1 MKNNVIKQATQVL
14 CLQQVML
21 EILEQLPEDNVF
33 VQANKPVLE
42 LIESNVESLTEVM
55 NVKQSDNYIYICKN
69 VHKIIDKIKGL

>member
-1 MKNNVIKQATQVL
+1 MNIIKSATQVL

-21 EILEQLPEDNVF
+21 EILEQMPVDNVF

-42 LIESNVESLTEVM
+42 LIESNVESLTDVM

-69 VHKIIDKIKGL
+69 IHKIIDKIKGI

>member
-1 MKNNVIKQATQVL
+1 MSNIIKQATQVL

-21 EILEQLPEDNVF
+21 EILEQMPVDNVF

-42 LIESNVESLTEVM
+42 LIESNVESLTKVM

-69 VHKIIDKIKGL
+69 IHKTIDKIKGL

>member
-1 MKNNVIKQATQVL
+1 MSNIIKQATQVL

-21 EILEQLPEDNVF
+21 EILEQMPSDNVF

-42 LIESNVESLTEVM
+42 LIESNVEALTEVM

-69 VHKIIDKIKGL
+69 LHKVIDKIKGL

>member
-1 MKNNVIKQATQVL
+1 MSNVIKQATQVL

-21 EILEQLPEDNVF
+21 EILEQMPVDNVF

-42 LIESNVESLTEVM
+42 LIESNVEALTEVM

-69 VHKIIDKIKGL
+69 LHKVVDKIKGL

>member
-1 MKNNVIKQATQVL
+1 MNNVIKQATQVL

-21 EILEQLPEDNVF
+21 EILEQMPSDNIF

-69 VHKIIDKIKGL
+69 IHKMIDKIKGL

>member
-1 MKNNVIKQATQVL
+1 MSNVIKQATQVL

-21 EILEQLPEDNVF
+21 EILEQMPVDNVF

-69 VHKIIDKIKGL
+69 IHKIIDKIKGL